1 MTARTTHL
9 AVEPISDR
17 SKHVHG
23 SVVTFSVQ
31 VGSEGFSI
39 ARSVAETLGFHYYD
53 WAITSKTVGPLE
65 AALSGLTGGRGMVDK
80 MLVRLAVANLL
91 EEEVPEGMVG
101 SGSIEMANEA
111 IRRLSDDSLRS
122 AIERIVG
129 QLAAIGGAVIVGH
142 GSQVILQQQP
152 GVFKVLVR
160 ASREVRARRLS
171 AAQDMPLQETLAAMA
186 DSDRTRA
193 SFFRRAYGVDWLDT
207 ALYDLV
213 VSTDEVDADVA
224 AEFIAAAAIKMRGL
238 GKREVI
244 GGATPRAMPAPLQ
257 RPVAA

>member
-1 MTARTTHL
+1 M
-9 AVEPISDR
+9 
-17 SKHVHG
+17 HG

-31 VGSEGFSI
+31 VGSDGFSL
-39 ARSVAETLGFHYYD
+39 ARSVAGKLGYHYYD
-53 WAITSKTVGPLE
+53 WAITSRTMGHLE
-65 AALSGLTGGRGMVDK
+65 GALSGLASENGIVDK
-80 MLVRLAVANLL
+80 MLVRLAVAHLL

-122 AIERIVG
+122 AIERIVVD
-129 QLAAIGGAVIVGH
+129 LAAVGGAVIVGH

-160 ASREVRARRLS
+160 ASTEVRARRLS
-171 AAQDMPLQETLAAMA
+171 AAQDMTLEETLAAMQ
-186 DSDRTRA
+186 DSDQTRA
-193 SFFRRAYGVDWLDT
+193 RFFRRAYGVDWLDT

-224 AEFIAAAAIKMRGL
+224 AEFIAAAAANMRGL
-238 GKREVI
+238 GRPAVI
-244 GGATPRAMPAPLQ
+244 AAVESPFRPISLQ